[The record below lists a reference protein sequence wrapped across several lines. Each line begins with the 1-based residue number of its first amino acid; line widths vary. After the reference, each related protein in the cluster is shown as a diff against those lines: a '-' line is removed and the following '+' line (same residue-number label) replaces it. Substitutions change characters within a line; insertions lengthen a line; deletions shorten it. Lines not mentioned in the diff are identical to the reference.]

1 VTIRVREAENL
12 LGFGAEL
19 AYPAE
24 DWEVQQVE
32 PMAWLGEDLLAQTR
46 TEAEAGRVG
55 IGLSRKGTGRGG
67 SGPLARVKMRPSA
80 PVEKTGRAALLEAVR
95 LVESAG
101 RTAGGSPIDFQTKKS
116 ASLESPGQLSLEGGY
131 PNPAR
136 SSATIE
142 YTLPEAQH
150 VRLAVFDVLGRR
162 VATLVDQRQTAGRKT
177 AALDVSA
184 EGLSSGTYML
194 RLTAAG
200 ETKTSRITVT
210 R

>member
-1 VTIRVREAENL
+1 MKL
-12 LGFGAEL
+12 
-19 AYPAE
+19 
-24 DWEVQQVE
+24 
-32 PMAWLGEDLLAQTR
+32 
-46 TEAEAGRVG
+46 
-55 IGLSRKGTGRGG
+55 
-67 SGPLARVKMRPSA
+67 RPSA
-80 PVEKTGRAALLEAVR
+80 GEIGSATLLEELSEKVR

-101 RTAGGSPIDFQTKKS
+101 RTAGGQSINFQTKKS
-116 ASLESPGQLSLEGGY
+116 ASLESPAQLSLKGGY
-131 PNPAR
+131 PNPTR
-136 SSATIE
+136 SNATIE

-150 VRLAVFDVLGRR
+150 AELAVFDVLGRR

-200 ETKTSRITVT
+200 ETKTSRITVL